1 MRKKYVIEPDSFPS
15 NKTPFQKTTDKILEL
30 NPGVLFDRSN
40 LSGLYTE
47 DKMGGTKP
55 MKEMAEKI
63 IKLESKLLDIIKKF
77 EQEEA
82 CCFSKI
88 ELTHDSSGE
97 IPQTNGLKTEIVSA
111 MYGKNLIRFM

>member
-1 MRKKYVIEPDSFPS
+1 
-15 NKTPFQKTTDKILEL
+15 
-30 NPGVLFDRSN
+30 
-40 LSGLYTE
+40 
-47 DKMGGTKP
+47 